1 MGLACQTHRE
11 RKKMEEKI
19 KSLITRL
26 EDCEN
31 IGEDLASQVYNL
43 QIDIE
48 ENNDEIQAIKKNLE
62 EILKPFQLTK

>member
-1 MGLACQTHRE
+1 
-11 RKKMEEKI
+11 MEKKI

-31 IGEDLASQVYNL
+31 IGEELSTQVYNL
-43 QIDIE
+43 QIEIE
-48 ENNDEIQAIKKNLE
+48 DNNDEIQDIKKNLE

>member
-1 MGLACQTHRE
+1 ME
-11 RKKMEEKI
+11 KKL

-31 IGEDLASQVYNL
+31 IGEELSTQVYNL

-48 ENNDEIQAIKKNLE
+48 DNNDEIQDIKKNLK
-62 EILKPFQLTK
+62 EILKPFQLMK

>member
-1 MGLACQTHRE
+1 
-11 RKKMEEKI
+11 MEKKI
-19 KSLITRL
+19 KALIERL

-48 ENNDEIQAIKKNLE
+48 DNNDEIQAIKKNLE

>member
-1 MGLACQTHRE
+1 ME
-11 RKKMEEKI
+11 KKL

-31 IGEDLASQVYNL
+31 IGEELSTQVYNL

-48 ENNDEIQAIKKNLE
+48 DNNDEIQDIKKNLE
-62 EILKPFQLTK
+62 EILKPFQLMK

>member
-1 MGLACQTHRE
+1 
-11 RKKMEEKI
+11 MEKKI
-19 KSLITRL
+19 KSLIERL

-31 IGEDLASQVYNL
+31 IGEELASQVYNL

-62 EILKPFQLTK
+62 EILKPFQLMK

>member
-1 MGLACQTHRE
+1 
-11 RKKMEEKI
+11 MEEKI